1 MCRVKRLL
9 LAAALAAACAHAPE
23 PPPVVAPA
31 PPPAPAIPPDVAT
44 LSRIRGDVEALLA
57 AQAEATWISWISGS
71 PLDVAGPL
79 RSREW
84 LADGGALRALDAIP
98 VAGDPAEAARRRT
111 LRDFLVGEALAAR
124 AAPSRDAVPPDLTF
138 SWEGRIVALRDGASL
153 LAAEPDAARRAALDL
168 ARAPASARAARAAD
182 ADAQALARASVELG
196 LGELPA
202 VAADLRRSSP
212 DALAALAT
220 ATLDAT
226 GPGYCA
232 AMDALA
238 RQELG
243 TPLASTQARDLPRI
257 LRASHEPRA
266 HPAVNLVADGRA
278 AAQAAGIDLATRVRL
293 DDRPATGK
301 SQRPLAVPVQVPDDV
316 RLSTLPSGGASE
328 SLAFLH
334 ELGVAL
340 YLSSIRAQPLEA
352 RRLGTPAAPATWGF
366 LFEALAADPAWIHDR
381 SGVTGHALGREMKA
395 AQAHRLHAARM
406 AAARLLRELERSR
419 GGTAGTEGD
428 ARVLS
433 RVLCRKVSADEA
445 ARWPIAR
452 DPLLTSADALRAML
466 LAAQFETALA
476 TEGGGPWWRWKGAPA
491 WLAARFA
498 PGSPATV
505 EELAAAAGVGA
516 LSPEPLARVA
526 RARFDSAG
534 W

>member
-1 MCRVKRLL
+1 MCPVKRLL
-9 LAAALAAACAHAPE
+9 LVAALATACAHAPE
-23 PPPVVAPA
+23 PPPVVEPA
-31 PPPAPAIPPDVAT
+31 PPPAPVVPPEEVT
-44 LSRIRGDVEALLA
+44 LSRIREDVEALLA
-57 AQAEATWISWISGS
+57 AQGEATWNSWTTGS

-79 RSREW
+79 RGREW
-84 LADGGALRALDAIP
+84 LADGGALRALDGLA
-98 VAGDPAEAARRRT
+98 VAADPAEAARRRT
-111 LRDFLVGEALAAR
+111 LRDFLVGERLAAR

-138 SWEGRIVALRDGASL
+138 PYEGRTVALRDSASL

-168 ARAPASARAARAAD
+168 ARAPAAARAARASV

-202 VAADLRRSSP
+202 VAAELRRSSP
-212 DALAALAT
+212 EALAALAT

-238 RQELG
+238 RQEVG
-243 TPLASTQARDLPRI
+243 APLAATHARDLPRI

-266 HPAVNLVADGRA
+266 HPAANLVPDGRA
-278 AAQAAGIDLATRVRL
+278 AALAVGVDLAARVRL
-293 DDRPATGK
+293 DDRPAPGK
-301 SQRPLAVPVQVPDDV
+301 SQRPLAVPVRVPDDV
-316 RLSTLPSGGASE
+316 RLSALPSGGASE
-328 SLAFLH
+328 SRAFLH

-340 YLSSIRAQPLEA
+340 FLSSIRAQPLEA
-352 RRLGTPAAPATWGF
+352 RRLGTPAATATWGF
-366 LFEALAADPAWIHDR
+366 VLEALDADPAWIHDR
-381 SGVTGHALGREMKA
+381 SGIAGHALGREMKA
-395 AQAHRLHAARM
+395 SQAYRLHAARM

-419 GGTAGTEGD
+419 DGAAGAEGD
-428 ARVLS
+428 ARMLS
-433 RVLCRKVSADEA
+433 RVLCRKVGAEEA

-466 LAAQFETALA
+466 LAAQIEVALA

-491 WLAARFA
+491 WFAARFA

-505 EELAAAAGVGA
+505 EELAAAVGVGA

-526 RARFDSAG
+526 RARFEAAG